1 MWHRHPGCLLE
12 FPAPDLQLLVSED
25 SETDGGG
32 ESIADGIRKILEAV
46 GSHVPSV
53 DGVADL
59 RPCRQ

>member
-1 MWHRHPGCLLE
+1 
-12 FPAPDLQLLVSED
+12 LVSED